1 MYIAIIHCA
10 GSCKDTTVASCDSF
24 DSALHSLYNHYV
36 RDFYTGAD
44 VMDAADELP
53 LVEEPKFRSEAGTT
67 KGFSLPSWNA
77 NGTRFYRVREVT

>member
-36 RDFYTGAD
+36 RDFYMGAD
-44 VMDAADELP
+44 VMDAADELL
-53 LVEEPKFRSEAGTT
+53 LVEEPEFRSEARTT

-77 NGTRFYRVREVT
+77 DGTRFYRVREVT

>member
-24 DSALHSLYNHYV
+24 DSVLHSLYNHYV
-36 RDFYTGAD
+36 RDFYTCAD
-44 VMDAADELP
+44 VMDAADEIP
-53 LVEEPKFRSEAGTT
+53 LVEEPEFRSEVGTT